1 MGSSFCSCSTP
12 SNMLLQEAK
21 TTQHNSPRQNNDGKQ
36 SMRTQPTNKLY
47 DDLDLTIFSCEDA
60 QQCDQE
66 CDDPI
71 AGCMVVKRL
80 VVTVMYYGHLNVHS
94 SADSQAIFMA
104 FINEVYKDI
113 LDDYAHLVK
122 KHNNLEAINK

>member
-12 SNMLLQEAK
+12 SKNNENMLLQEAK
-21 TTQHNSPRQNNDGKQ
+21 ATQHSDGKQNKKAPNPSQ
-36 SMRTQPTNKLY
+36 SMRTQPTNKQY
-47 DDLDLTIFSCEDA
+47 DDLDLSIFGCVDGQE
-60 QQCDQE
+60 CDQE

-71 AGCMVVKRL
+71 AGCMQLKRL
-80 VVTVMYYGHLNVHS
+80 VVALMHCQHLDVQN

-122 KHNNLEAINK
+122 KH